1 MADTLPEKN
10 FAAEYDKSYNK
21 YDFIVKLFQL
31 GRDRIHRLRALQ
43 FAGLK
48 KNDTVLDICC
58 GSGLSIEPI
67 RSIISPGGKIIAV
80 DANKQMLELARKRAA
95 KNNWHNVVFI
105 ESDIN
110 DLTVDVKVDIA
121 LFALCWY
128 DRKICTE
135 WVHRVSLLLKPD
147 TGILCFM
154 DYKYPE
160 NCVKYIATPVLSLLV
175 KWLGEAYDTD
185 DLKWNPKEE
194 IGSLLIDP
202 RFKSYYLDSIFT
214 ISGKPKTEKAVKM

>member
-1 MADTLPEKN
+1 MPDTLPEKN
-10 FAAEYDKSYNK
+10 FAAEYDESYKK

-43 FAGLK
+43 FAGMK
-48 KNDTVLDICC
+48 KDDIVLDICC

-67 RSIISPGGKIIAV
+67 RSIIGPGGKIIAV
-80 DANKQMLELARKRAA
+80 DANKQMLELARKKAE
-95 KNNWHNVVFI
+95 KNNWHNVQFI

-110 DLTVDVKVDIA
+110 NLSIDVKADMA

-128 DRKICTE
+128 ERKICTE
-135 WVHRVSLLLKPD
+135 WAHHVARFLKP
-147 TGILCFM
+147 GSGSFCFM

-160 NCVKYIATPVLSLLV
+160 NWVKYIATPILSILV
-175 KWLGEAYDTD
+175 KWLGEAYNVD

-194 IGSLLIDP
+194 IGSLLKDP
-202 RFKSYYLDSIFT
+202 KFKAYYLDSIFT
-214 ISGKPKTEKAVKM
+214 ICGKPE

>member
-1 MADTLPEKN
+1 MHNTLPERD
-10 FAAEYDKSYNK
+10 FSLEYDESYKK
-21 YDFIVKLFQL
+21 YDFIVTLFQL

-58 GSGLSIEPI
+58 GSGLSIEPVM
-67 RSIISPGGKIIAV
+67 SIIGPGGKIIAV
-80 DANKQMLELARKRAA
+80 DANRQMLELARKKAE
-95 KNNWHNVVFI
+95 KNNWHNVQFI

-110 DLTVDVKVDIA
+110 NLNIDLKADMA

-135 WVHRVSLLLKPD
+135 WVHRVSALLKPN
-147 TGILCFM
+147 TGNLCFM

-160 NCVKYIATPVLSLLV
+160 NWVKFIATPVLSLLV
-175 KWLGEAYDTD
+175 KWLGEAYDAD

-194 IGSLLIDP
+194 IGSLLKDP
-202 RFKSYYLDSIFT
+202 KFKSYYLDSIFT
-214 ISGKPKTEKAVKM
+214 ISGKPK

>member
-1 MADTLPEKN
+1 LSDKD
-10 FAAEYDKSYNK
+10 FSKEYDESYGK

-48 KNDTVLDICC
+48 KDDTVLDICC
-58 GSGLSIEPI
+58 GSGLSIDAI
-67 RSIISPGGKIIAV
+67 RSIIGPGGKIIAI
-80 DANKQMLELARKRAA
+80 DANKKMLGLAKKKAE
-95 KNNWHNVVFI
+95 KNNWHNVEFI

-110 DLTVDVKVDIA
+110 SLDIDVKADMA

-135 WVHRVSLLLKPD
+135 WVHKVAAFLKPH
-147 TGILCFM
+147 TGTFCFM

-160 NCVKYIATPVLSLLV
+160 NWVKHIATPVLSVLV
-175 KWLGEAYDTD
+175 KWLGEAYNVD
-185 DLKWNPKEE
+185 DLKWDPKEE
-194 IGSLLIDP
+194 IGSLLKNP
-202 RFKSYYLDSIFT
+202 KFKAYYFDSIFT
-214 ISGKPKTEKAVKM
+214 ICGKPK

>member
-1 MADTLPEKN
+1 MPDTLSEKD
-10 FAAEYDKSYNK
+10 FAAEYDESYNK

-31 GRDRIHRLRALQ
+31 GRDRIHRLKALQ
-43 FAGLK
+43 FAGLQ

-58 GSGLSIEPI
+58 GSGLSFEPI
-67 RSIISPGGKIIAV
+67 RSIIGPGGKIIAV
-80 DANKQMLELARKRAA
+80 DANKQMLELAKKRVA
-95 KNNWHNVVFI
+95 KKNWHNIAFI

-110 DLTVDVKVDIA
+110 HFTVDVKADMA

-135 WVHRVSLLLKPD
+135 WVHRVSELLKPD
-147 TGILCFM
+147 TGNLCFI

-160 NCVKYIATPVLSLLV
+160 SSWVKYIATPVLSLLV
-175 KWLGEAYDTD
+175 KWLGEAYDVD

-194 IGSLLIDP
+194 IGSLLKDP
-202 RFKSYYLDSIFT
+202 KFKSYYLGSIFT
-214 ISGKPKTEKAVKM
+214 MCGKPI